1 MLFLSPMPRKR
12 RLPKKIFQFTGLT
25 IPQFCEQF
33 LHTHYKA
40 FQYRIRV
47 GRCNPNE
54 IIFISWY
61 LGESVEELFGKPF
74 TELMLGQGDSQ
85 VSQKALD
92 LFAQAPEK
100 EKKRLMGLL
109 GYSFTVGVSPLEIVP
124 GASRRKK
131 ELELDGE
138 VLPPMLPTF
147 NDMLPDVDIKK
158 RHKAAL
164 KANGKTQKKA
174 PILTTTVED
183 LAPKQPKGD
192 PFDIFDDFRVSR

>member
-124 GASRRKK
+124 GASTNRNHTPKK
-131 ELELDGE
+131 
-138 VLPPMLPTF
+138 
-147 NDMLPDVDIKK
+147 
-158 RHKAAL
+158 
-164 KANGKTQKKA
+164 KTAQKKA
-174 PILTTTVED
+174 PILTTVVED

>member
-124 GASRRKK
+124 GASKK
-131 ELELDGE
+131 YNGSG
-138 VLPPMLPTF
+138 LPPLLADEVGLVGPTG
-147 NDMLPDVDIKK
+147 NHAPKNRKV
-158 RHKAAL
+158 RA
-164 KANGKTQKKA
+164 QKKA
-174 PILTTTVED
+174 PILNTTVED